1 MKLTIVDRAGQS
13 IELEN
18 VSAPT
23 LMRAISDAGLD
34 LTAQCG
40 GCASC
45 GTCHVY
51 VDEALLSKLKPVD
64 ENEDAMLDV
73 APERRQNSRL
83 ACQIPLSEELDG
95 LTVTLAP
102 GSSFEEA

>member
-1 MKLTIVDRAGQS
+1 MNVKIYDQKGGLLA
-13 IELEN
+13 LNN

-23 LMRAISDAGLD
+23 LMNAIRDAGLD

-51 VDEALLSKLKPVD
+51 VDEAWRAKLKPAD
-64 ENEDAMLDV
+64 EFESAMLDV
-73 APERRQNSRL
+73 VELRQDSSRL
-83 ACQIPLSEELDG
+83 SCQIELTKELDG

-102 GSSFEEA
+102 GAAFT